1 MAFDIGSFRTEIIN
15 KGFLKTNRY
24 VVEFSKPPLLRTTS
38 DYISTDSLSLRCESL
53 QWPGVS
59 FATMDTPP
67 RAGYGATELI
77 PYAPIFDDIT
87 LNFVL
92 DEHSHVSKFFWE
104 WTNKVINLQSEG
116 QSKLKEGA
124 FTVGYKNDYCADIKI
139 SMYNELGTTEEQKV
153 MTATLYRAFPR
164 MLPSFNLAYVED
176 EVVRMSVTFSYTD
189 FFIKYHTHE
198 YPPGTEP
205 S

>member
-1 MAFDIGSFRTEIIN
+1 MAFDIGSFRTEIAQR
-15 KGFLKTNRY
+15 GFLKTNRY
-24 VVEFSKPPLLRTTS
+24 VVEFIKPPSLRNIAN
-38 DYISTDSLSLRCESL
+38 YISENSLSLRCESL

-87 LNFVL
+87 LNFIL
-92 DEHSHVSKFFWE
+92 DQDSNVNKFFWE
-104 WTNKVINLQSEG
+104 WTNKVINLKSEG

-124 FTVGYKNDYCADIKI
+124 YTVGYKNDYCADIKI
-139 SMYNELGTTEEQKV
+139 TMFNQGGTTSNNEV

-164 MLPSFNLAYVED
+164 TMPSFNLAYVED
-176 EVVRMSVTFSYTD
+176 EAVRMPITFSYTD
-189 FFIKYHTHE
+189 FYIEHHDHHKK
-198 YPPGTEP
+198 
-205 S
+205 

>member
-1 MAFDIGSFRTEIIN
+1 MAFDIGSFRTEIIQR
-15 KGFLKTNRY
+15 GFLKTNRY
-24 VVEFSKPPLLRTTS
+24 VVEFIKPPSLQTTTN
-38 DYISTDSLSLRCESL
+38 YISENSLSLRCESL

-92 DEHSHVSKFFWE
+92 DEHSNVNKFFWE
-104 WTNKVINLQSEG
+104 WTNSVINLKSEG
-116 QSKLKEGA
+116 QTKLKNDA
-124 FTVGYKNDYCADIKI
+124 YTVGYKNNYCADIKVH
-139 SMYNELGTTEEQKV
+139 MYNEMGTTKDQRV

-164 MLPSFNLAYVED
+164 MLPSFNLAYAED
-176 EVVRMSVTFSYTD
+176 EAVKMSVTFSYTD
-189 FFIKYHTHE
+189 FYIEHHPHPKKETK
-198 YPPGTEP
+198 
-205 S
+205 